1 MILPNFWFLIV
12 GIALVFYAVLDG
24 FDLGVGMLHP
34 FARDDTERRIFLN
47 AIGPVWDGNEVWLVI
62 VGGALF
68 AGFTDV
74 YATVFSAYY
83 TPLMALLAGLILRAV
98 AIEFRSKVE
107 STSWRHIW
115 DWIFAISSL
124 TIAFIVGGI
133 LGSLVQGIPLDPDG
147 NFTGTFSDFVSPF
160 TILVGMTACALFA
173 MHGNVYLLMKTEGS
187 LHDHMRSWV
196 KWTIGVFICF
206 YFMLTIHT
214 LYKFPYMLD
223 TMLNYPVL
231 FVVPVL
237 TIAAILAV
245 PFFIRKGFDGS
256 AFISSCVAIMMLF
269 LLFGIGTYPIMV
281 RSTIDPLNRNLT
293 VFNSHSSELTLRVLA
308 IIVAI
313 GVPLVLAYGTYVYRI
328 FRGKVRLDETSY

>member
-1 MILPNFWFLIV
+1 MMLANFWFLIIGV
-12 GIALVFYAVLDG
+12 ALMFYAMLDG

-74 YATVFSAYY
+74 YATIFSAYY

-107 STSWRHIW
+107 SSAWRHIW
-115 DWIFAISSL
+115 DWIFAVSSL
-124 TIAFIVGGI
+124 AIAFIAGLL
-133 LGSLVQGIPLDPDG
+133 LGSLVQGIPLDPQG
-147 NFTGTFSDFVSPF
+147 NFIGTFSDFISPF

-196 KWTIGVFICF
+196 KWTINVFIFF
-206 YFMLTIHT
+206 YLILTVHT
-214 LYKFPYMLD
+214 LYKFPYMLE
-223 TMLNYPVL
+223 TMVDYPFL
-231 FVVPVL
+231 FIVPLL
-237 TIAAILAV
+237 TILAIIAV
-245 PFFIRKGFDGS
+245 PYFIGKSWDGS
-256 AFISSCVAIMMLF
+256 AFVSSCIAIMMLF

-281 RSTIDPLNRNLT
+281 RSTVEPATRNLT
-293 VFNSHSSELTLRVLA
+293 VFNSHSSQLTLTILA

-313 GVPLVLAYGTYVYRI
+313 GVPMVLAYGTYIYRV
-328 FRGKVRLDETSY
+328 FRGKVRLDDTSY